1 MFSKVGVLGQAE
13 AGHHVFGNLAGA
25 DKVYLSLDY

>member
-13 AGHHVFGNLAGA
+13 AGHHAFGDLAGS
-25 DKVYLSLDY
+25 DKAYVSLDY